1 MTGELIEKIL
11 TQLQYN
17 PKEPLM
23 FSSGLFLILF
33 LFLAFFY
40 MLLRGKATWR
50 LLFVTLFSYYF
61 YYKSSGLCFLLLA
74 LVTATD
80 FFLGKAIGK
89 ARLEAQQK
97 AEGEQQASEG
107 EQQAEVHSTKA
118 RWLLGLSILVDLGL
132 LFYFKYTNFF
142 ASMISQAINGN
153 FQPWDIVLPVGISF
167 FTFKSLSYT
176 IDVYRGK
183 MKPVESFLDYAFF
196 VSFFPVLVAGP
207 ITRATDFM
215 PQIAQLRQKGW
226 QWSSKNLEW
235 SRGVYFVATGLIKK
249 AVISDYISQN
259 FVDRIFDN
267 PTLFSGGEVLLGIY
281 GYCVQIYCDFSG
293 YSDMAIG
300 IALLMGFSIPMNFD
314 APFKADSMSNFW
326 RRWHISL
333 SSWIRD
339 YIYIPLGG
347 SRKGKVRMYLN
358 QMIAMT
364 LCGLWHGASL
374 NFVVWGGLHGA
385 LVCIHKFFSQT
396 ILHHDRKYHPA
407 GIRRF
412 FAVLLTFHLVCFTWL
427 FFRCPDFEGVTLMLT
442 QMFTKFNPEVL
453 PDVFVAYKYVFAMI
467 LLAFITHALPT
478 SFENRMVRWLQKGG
492 VVAATILM
500 VLVIYLVIQVKS
512 SDVQPFIY
520 FQF

>member
-1 MTGELIEKIL
+1 
-11 TQLQYN
+11 
-17 PKEPLM
+17 M

-40 MLLRGKATWR
+40 MLLRGKASWR

-107 EQQAEVHSTKA
+107 EQQAEVRSTKA

-183 MKPVESFLDYAFF
+183 MKPVESVLDYAFF

-226 QWSSKNLEW
+226 QWPSKNLEW

-267 PTLFSGGEVLLGIY
+267 PTLFSVVR
-281 GYCVQIYCDFSG
+281 CCWAS
-293 YSDMAIG
+293 MATASRS
-300 IALLMGFSIPMNFD
+300 IATSL
-314 APFKADSMSNFW
+314 ATATW
-326 RRWHISL
+326 R
-333 SSWIRD
+333 
-339 YIYIPLGG
+339 
-347 SRKGKVRMYLN
+347 
-358 QMIAMT
+358 
-364 LCGLWHGASL
+364 
-374 NFVVWGGLHGA
+374 
-385 LVCIHKFFSQT
+385 
-396 ILHHDRKYHPA
+396 
-407 GIRRF
+407 
-412 FAVLLTFHLVCFTWL
+412 
-427 FFRCPDFEGVTLMLT
+427 
-442 QMFTKFNPEVL
+442 
-453 PDVFVAYKYVFAMI
+453 
-467 LLAFITHALPT
+467 
-478 SFENRMVRWLQKGG
+478 
-492 VVAATILM
+492 
-500 VLVIYLVIQVKS
+500 
-512 SDVQPFIY
+512 
-520 FQF
+520 

>member
-1 MTGELIEKIL
+1 MMNELLNNLTGIL
-11 TQLQYN
+11 RYN
-17 PKEPLM
+17 PEQPM
-23 FSSGLFLILF
+23 IFSSGLFLF
-33 LFLAFFY
+33 LFLGFTFIY
-40 MLLRGKATWR
+40 MLLRKKLTAR
-50 LLFVTLFSYYF
+50 LLFVTAFSYFF
-61 YYKSSGLCFLLLA
+61 YYKSSGFYFFLLA
-74 LVTATD
+74 IVTICD
-80 FFLGKAIGK
+80 FLLGKAIYQARNDGDDDDDHHPRLK
-89 ARLEAQQK
+89 AK
-97 AEGEQQASEG
+97 
-107 EQQAEVHSTKA
+107 
-118 RWLLGLSILVDLGL
+118 LLLILSIFVDLGL
-132 LFYFKYTNFF
+132 LAYFKYTNFF
-142 ASMISQAINGN
+142 AGMFSTMVGNN
-153 FQPWDIVLPVGISF
+153 FQPWDIFLPVGISF
-167 FTFKSLSYT
+167 FTFQSMSYT
-176 IDVYRGK
+176 IDIYRGK
-183 MKPVESFLDYAFF
+183 LRPLSSLLDYAFF

-215 PQIAQLRQKGW
+215 PQIAQLRQKGL
-226 QWSSKNLEW
+226 QWPSKNLEW

-326 RRWHISL
+326 RRWHLSL

-347 SRKGKVRMYLN
+347 SRKGKVRMYIN
-358 QMIAMT
+358 QMVAMT

>member
-1 MTGELIEKIL
+1 MFDKLL
-11 TQLQYN
+11 HLLQYN
-17 PKEPLM
+17 PQEPLM

-33 LFLAFFY
+33 LFLSFFY
-40 MLLRGKATWR
+40 MLLRGKTSWR

-80 FFLGKAIGK
+80 FLLGKAIGNCRGERK
-89 ARLEAQQK
+89 AK
-97 AEGEQQASEG
+97 
-107 EQQAEVHSTKA
+107 
-118 RWLLGLSILVDLGL
+118 WLLLLSILIDLGL

-142 ASMISQAINGN
+142 ASMIAQAINGN

-176 IDVYRGK
+176 VDVYRGK
-183 MKPVESFLDYAFF
+183 MQPVTSLLDYAFF

-215 PQIAQLRQKGW
+215 PQLRRPLHI
-226 QWSSKNLEW
+226 SADMLA
-235 SRGVYFVATGLIKK
+235 RGTYFIATGLFKK
-249 AVISDYISQN
+249 AIISDYISQN

-300 IALLMGFSIPMNFD
+300 IAMLMGFSIPMNFD

-339 YIYIPLGG
+339 YVYIPLGG

-358 QMIAMT
+358 QMVAMT

-374 NFVVWGGLHGA
+374 NFIIWGALHGA
-385 LVCIHKFFSQT
+385 LVNIHKFFSQT

-427 FFRCPDFEGVTLMLT
+427 FFRCPDFEGVGLMLT
-442 QMFTKFNPEVL
+442 QLFTKFNPEVL
-453 PDVFVAYKYVFAMI
+453 PDVFVAYKYVFMMI
-467 LLAFITHALPT
+467 LLAFLSHAVPAT
-478 SFENRMVRWLQKGG
+478 WENRMVGWLKRGG
-492 VVAATILM
+492 VVAGAALLI
-500 VLVIYLVIQVKS
+500 VVIYLVIQVKS